1 VEYKSRVPSVIE
13 NEPMAKHTSF
23 RIGGPARM
31 YVVAVSSDALIEAV
45 RVAQD
50 LEIPFYVFGGGSNLL
65 VADEGFEGVV
75 IQAAN
80 RGFVIEHDRVQVES
94 GMITVLAARKTVD
107 AGLTGF
113 EWAVGVPGTIGGAL
127 YGNAGC
133 YGGEMKD
140 NVSFVDAY
148 RLKDGVRI
156 RLSNAECQYG
166 YRDSLFKREP
176 HVILGCEL
184 KLIHSSVIP
193 AEDFGERHSAE
204 LSRSLSRTAGIHP
217 TAPFDQILRA
227 RKESQPLDQSSAGCV
242 FKNFDFTDE
251 SQLDILRRH
260 VDQIPEAM
268 LRVKRLSAGWLVEQ
282 AGMKDQRIGDVQVS
296 DKHGNFFL
304 NRGHA
309 RAQDVIAL
317 ISLVKMN
324 VRDKLGIELQEEVQY
339 LSLS

>member
-1 VEYKSRVPSVIE
+1 MKTLEHEIIEYKYRVPRVIE
-13 NEPMAKHTSF
+13 NEAMAKHTSF
-23 RIGGPARM
+23 RIGGPARL
-31 YVVAVSSDALIEAV
+31 YVVAPSSDALIEAV
-45 RVAQD
+45 RAAQD
-50 LEIPFYVFGGGSNLL
+50 LEIPFSIFGGGSNLL
-65 VADEGFEGVV
+65 VADQGFDGVV

-80 RGFVIEHDRVQVES
+80 RGLSIENDRVQVES

-140 NVSFVDAY
+140 VVTVVDAY
-148 RLKDGVRI
+148 RIKDGARV

-166 YRDSLFKREP
+166 YRDSFFKREP

-184 KLIHSSVIP
+184 QLTRAVDP
-193 AEDFGERHSAE
+193 AASQTR
-204 LSRSLSRTAGIHP
+204 LNQIMQSRKI
-217 TAPFDQILRA
+217 
-227 RKESQPLDQSSAGCV
+227 SQPLDQSSAGCV
-242 FKNFDFTDE
+242 FKNFDFIDE
-251 SQLDILRRH
+251 SQLDILRRY

-268 LRVKRLSAGWLVEQ
+268 LRAKRLSAGWLVEQ
-282 AGMKDQRIGDVQVS
+282 AGMKGQRIGDVQVS

-304 NRGHA
+304 NRGVA

-339 LSLS
+339 LGFDL